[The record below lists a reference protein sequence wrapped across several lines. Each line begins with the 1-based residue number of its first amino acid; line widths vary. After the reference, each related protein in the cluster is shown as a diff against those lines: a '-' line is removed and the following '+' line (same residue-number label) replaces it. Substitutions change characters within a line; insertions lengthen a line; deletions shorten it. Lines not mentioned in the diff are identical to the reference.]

1 MNSLENDCWARL
13 HIRNKTMSAFW
24 KLIAILYAMLS
35 TKMMEYSKELYL
47 KNISLKVLKYSM
59 ILQLNDK
66 VNKILWKCLE
76 LKKCVDSFAYCN
88 ICLSNFSLGCGLR
101 KQ

>member
-1 MNSLENDCWARL
+1 MNSLENYFWARL
-13 HIRNKTMSAFW
+13 HIQNKAMSAFW
-24 KLIAILYAMLS
+24 KLFVLMYAMLS
-35 TKMMEYSKELYL
+35 TKMMKYSKELCL
-47 KNISLKVLKYSM
+47 ENISLKVLKYPM
-59 ILQLNDK
+59 TLQLNDK